1 MHRRIPFAPFLAPFL
16 ALALGLSATAAQAID
31 EAGIRAAVDT
41 TIGPLM
47 SQHDIP
53 GMAVAITVDGRG
65 YVFNYGVMS
74 RRGQEPVTDHTLFE
88 VGSVTKVLTATLS
101 AYAASLGKLSLDAH
115 PSHYLPALKGAAIDQ
130 ATVLQ
135 LACFTAGDLP
145 LQFPDSL
152 EGEDAAALNY
162 FRHWQPKAAP
172 GVVRSYSNPSLALL
186 GWVRKGAWPGLFG
199 RDADPLVP
207 GIRHVAQPCPG
218 ARGFHAQLRLGASR

>member
-101 AYAASLGKLSLDAH
+101 AYWPVWASCH
-115 PSHYLPALKGAAIDQ
+115 WTPTR
-130 ATVLQ
+130 ATT
-135 LACFTAGDLP
+135 CRP
-145 LQFPDSL
+145 
-152 EGEDAAALNY
+152 
-162 FRHWQPKAAP
+162 
-172 GVVRSYSNPSLALL
+172 
-186 GWVRKGAWPGLFG
+186 
-199 RDADPLVP
+199 
-207 GIRHVAQPCPG
+207 
-218 ARGFHAQLRLGASR
+218 

>member
-130 ATVLQ
+130 TRPR
-135 LACFTAGDLP
+135 CC
-145 LQFPDSL
+145 SW
-152 EGEDAAALNY
+152 
-162 FRHWQPKAAP
+162 H
-172 GVVRSYSNPSLALL
+172 
-186 GWVRKGAWPGLFG
+186 
-199 RDADPLVP
+199 
-207 GIRHVAQPCPG
+207 
-218 ARGFHAQLRLGASR
+218 ASRRATCHCSFLTRWKAKTLRR